1 MTTPPN
7 RLDSARWTVPIR
19 RGPPPKTTHP
29 TREQPGP
36 HQQLSD
42 VAPRHLQDE
51 LLRRVRTLPEV
62 EVGWSAI
69 SVPYARGFH
78 LKPHAA
84 KGPAEAFQRGSEF
97 GHLHPEHDGS
107 LHLNLPLALYDEVL
121 RAGWGEP
128 HPISGT
134 MLVFGPR
141 DEAELEVVWRL
152 VRASYDWA
160 TATEDD
166 STARAQSEGKGLPP
180 RVTSGRSGLFWDT
193 MEGRAPLPRAAA
205 TLGFELI
212 AADVENGTIEVAFAA
227 TEDFTTPLGEV
238 LGGFLAAMLY
248 DTVGPAL
255 LATLEPGQFIST
267 LDLKASFLRPAFPG
281 RLVGRGRVVHR
292 EGDIAFL
299 EASLTNSDEAVV
311 ATAAATARVIAIDS
325 STSCPSE

>member
-1 MTTPPN
+1 MTTPPD
-7 RLDSARWTVPIR
+7 RFDSARWTVPVR

-42 VAPRHLQDE
+42 IAPRDVQED

-78 LKPHAA
+78 LKPYAA

-107 LHLNLPLALYDEVL
+107 LHLTLPPALYGEVL
-121 RAGWGEP
+121 QAGWGEP

-152 VRASYDWA
+152 VCASYSWA
-160 TATEDD
+160 TATKDD
-166 STARAQSEGKGLPP
+166 LTSPAQSNDISP
-180 RVTSGRSGLFWDT
+180 RPAIMSGRSGPFWDAV
-193 MEGRAPLPRAAA
+193 EGRAPLPPAAA
-205 TLGFELI
+205 TLGLELI
-212 AADVENGTIEVAFAA
+212 AADVESGTIEVAFAA
-227 TEDFTTPLGEV
+227 TEAFTTPMGDV

-267 LDLKASFLRPAFPG
+267 LDLKASFLQRAFPG
-281 RLVGRGRVVHR
+281 RLVGRGRVVHCQ
-292 EGDIAFL
+292 GDIAFL
-299 EASLTNSDEAVV
+299 EASLTNSDGAVV
-311 ATAAATARVIAIDS
+311 ATAAATARVIAIDR
-325 STSCPSE
+325 STS

>member
-1 MTTPPN
+1 MTMAPN
-7 RLDSARWTVPIR
+7 QSDSERWTVPAR
-19 RGPPPKTTHP
+19 RGPRPKTTQPSH
-29 TREQPGP
+29 EQPGP

-42 VAPRHLQDE
+42 IAPRELQEE

-84 KGPAEAFQRGSEF
+84 KGPAKAFQRGSEF

-107 LHLNLPLALYDEVL
+107 LHLNLPPALYDEVL

-152 VRASYDWA
+152 VRASYNWA
-160 TATEDD
+160 TATDDDMAPRARSEDN
-166 STARAQSEGKGLPP
+166 RVPP
-180 RVTSGRSGLFWDT
+180 HVTSGRSGPFWDAV
-193 MEGRAPLPRAAA
+193 EGRAPLPPAAA
-205 TLGFELI
+205 TLGLQLI

-267 LDLKASFLRPAFPG
+267 LDLNARFLRPAFPG

-292 EGDIAFL
+292 DGDIAFL
-299 EASLTNSDEAVV
+299 EASLTNSDDAVV
-311 ATAAATARVIAIDS
+311 ATATATARVIAID
-325 STSCPSE
+325 